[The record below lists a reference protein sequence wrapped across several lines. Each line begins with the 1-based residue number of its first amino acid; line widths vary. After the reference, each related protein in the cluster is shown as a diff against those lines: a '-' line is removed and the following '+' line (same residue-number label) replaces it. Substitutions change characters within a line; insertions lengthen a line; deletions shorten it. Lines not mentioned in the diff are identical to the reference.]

1 VFKVPLQRL
10 AGEDNAVPDVV
21 LEMLIAELDNRGV
34 YADGIYRKAGIASK
48 VRALQ
53 KALDTGMSYLHGGV

>member
-10 AGEDNAVPDVV
+10 AGEDNAVPDV

>member
-1 VFKVPLQRL
+1 MFKVPLQRL
-10 AGEDNAVPDVV
+10 AGEDNAVPDV